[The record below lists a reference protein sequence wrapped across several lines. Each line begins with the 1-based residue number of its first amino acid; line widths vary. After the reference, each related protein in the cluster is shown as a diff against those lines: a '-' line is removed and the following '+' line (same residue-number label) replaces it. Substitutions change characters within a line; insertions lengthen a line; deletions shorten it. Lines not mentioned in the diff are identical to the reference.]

1 MLSPF
6 QKKMVSCAITCAAIM
21 FIAFFAVSAFVLAAK
36 FLAKFSSVIWPIA
49 AAGIVSF
56 ILKPAVDALSRRT
69 KVSAGMATLIIFA
82 LLAVAVSAVAIW
94 ILPALADQISGIVK
108 TLPEIVQNALRY
120 IGEHFPEL
128 KNRIVEQLGKPEN
141 LPKISMAAA
150 AGGISKTFKTLLGA
164 TGSVAATC
172 SFLAAFAAAPIYLY
186 YMLST
191 KFDSYA
197 MMNKN
202 MSFLPDG
209 LREDIVF
216 LARRFVS
223 IMSSFFRGQLTI
235 AFIMGILL
243 GAGFGI
249 AGVKYGFLLGFCA
262 GMLNIIPYFGTVIG
276 LGTTLPTAFF
286 QDGGGLGLVA
296 AAVAIFV
303 AVQLLESYYLTPRIM
318 GSNTGLHPAV
328 IIFSVFFWAVAL
340 EGILGMILAIPL
352 SAFLEVLWKLLLSKY
367 LKKDFLY
374 KNTPEQ
380 ADLPDADIKQPDL

>member
-21 FIAFFAVSAFVLAAK
+21 FLAFFGVSAFVLSAK
-36 FLAKFSSVIWPIA
+36 FLGKFSSVIWPLA
-49 AAGIVSF
+49 TAGIISF
-56 ILKPAVDALSRRT
+56 ILKPIVDGISNRFRI
-69 KVSAGMATLIIFA
+69 SPGIATLAIFT
-82 LLAVAVSAVAIW
+82 LLVILASAVAML
-94 ILPALADQISGIVK
+94 ILPFLAEQVMGIIK
-108 TLPEIVQNALRY
+108 TLPEIAQRALKY

-128 KNRIVEQLGKPEN
+128 KSRIVERIGNPES

-150 AGGISKTFKTLLGA
+150 ADGISKTFKTLLGA

-186 YMLST
+186 YMLSA

-197 MMNKN
+197 LMDKN

-209 LREDIVF
+209 VREDIVF

-223 IMSSFFRGQLTI
+223 IMAAFFRGQLTI
-235 AFIMGILL
+235 AFIMGMLL
-243 GAGFGI
+243 GTGFALSGI
-249 AGVKYGFLLGFCA
+249 KYGFLLGFCA

-296 AAVAIFV
+296 AAIAIFV

-328 IIFSVFFWAVAL
+328 IIFSVFFWAIAL
-340 EGILGMILAIPL
+340 DGILGMILAIPL
-352 SAFLEVLWKLLLSKY
+352 SAFIEVLWKLLLSKY

-374 KNTPEQ
+374 ENRINVVSNPAESNN
-380 ADLPDADIKQPDL
+380 INR